1 MSAKNVSVQRLTE
14 GSRPELSRHFL
25 SLGREDVRLRFGVV
39 IPAAAIA
46 EYVERIDFDAD
57 AVFGVHDEELA
68 LTAVAHVAFTDDM
81 AELGVSVLPASRR
94 RGIGAALVARAA
106 EHARNRRTQRLYMH
120 CLAEN
125 AVMIRI
131 AQRAGM
137 TVVID
142 AGDADGQL
150 VLPPS
155 TPMSVTSEML
165 ADRVALYDYALKTNV
180 EAWRRMGVAMTGQS
194 PT

>member
-1 MSAKNVSVQRLTE
+1 LSANAREPYLAHLLA
-14 GSRPELSRHFL
+14 LS
-25 SLGREDVRLRFGVV
+25 GDDVRLRFGV
-39 IPAAAIA
+39 PQGEAAITA
-46 EYVERIDFDAD
+46 YVARIDFDAD
-57 AVFGVHDEELA
+57 VIFAVHGDALA
-68 LTAVAHVAFTDDM
+68 LAGAAHLAFAGDL
-81 AELGVSVLPASRR
+81 AELGVSVLPHDRR

-106 EHARNRRTQRLYMH
+106 EHARNRRTQRLFMH

-137 TVVID
+137 TVAID
-142 AGDADGQL
+142 AGDADGYL
-150 VLPPS
+150 MLPPS

-180 EAWRRMGVAMTGQS
+180 ETWRRMGVAMNDRSQT
-194 PT
+194 